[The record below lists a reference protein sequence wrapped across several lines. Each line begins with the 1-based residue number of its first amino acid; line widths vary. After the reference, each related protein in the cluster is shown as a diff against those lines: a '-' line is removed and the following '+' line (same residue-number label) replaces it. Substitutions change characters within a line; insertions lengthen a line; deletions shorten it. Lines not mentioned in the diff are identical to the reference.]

1 MSGERSPI
9 VQGRRA
15 TVSVETLPLWR
26 IRLARRLTIGLLVCV
41 GAAAMLGGA
50 RLIATAGTTAAPT
63 PPPLLSIGSPDL
75 AVDGFATEFARA
87 YLTWNAND
95 PQARARALATFDGAA
110 LAFEGGLEPPLHG
123 SRSVLWDL
131 VVQERDPRPALRVCT
146 VAVGTQPGG
155 TVYLAVSVAT
165 QADGRLALASYPA
178 IVGAPAATEANPTLL
193 AGGEVADRGISEV
206 VERALRNYL
215 APAPTELAADLAPGA
230 RVQTPTTHLS
240 LQAVQ
245 RLLWSSGGPV
255 VPGGAAAPG
264 TDRTPGARQDDRTVV
279 AVIAA
284 LGVEG
289 ARYTL
294 AYEVQLQRL
303 AGRWEVVAIE
313 TDSSA

>member
-1 MSGERSPI
+1 
-9 VQGRRA
+9 
-15 TVSVETLPLWR
+15 
-26 IRLARRLTIGLLVCV
+26 
-41 GAAAMLGGA
+41 
-50 RLIATAGTTAAPT
+50 
-63 PPPLLSIGSPDL
+63 
-75 AVDGFATEFARA
+75 
-87 YLTWNAND
+87 
-95 PQARARALATFDGAA
+95 
-110 LAFEGGLEPPLHG
+110 
-123 SRSVLWDL
+123 
-131 VVQERDPRPALRVCT
+131 
-146 VAVGTQPGG
+146 
-155 TVYLAVSVAT
+155 
-165 QADGRLALASYPA
+165 
-178 IVGAPAATEANPTLL
+178 EANPTLL

-245 RLLWSSGGPV
+245 RLLWSSSGPV
-255 VPGGAAAPG
+255 VPAGVAAPG
-264 TDRTPGARQDDRTVV
+264 PDRTPGARQGDRTVV

-284 LGVEG
+284 LGAEG